1 MMAFKPDWYTKTVL
15 FVVMALVLTACPA
28 PVTMPAAE
36 PGSMPEAIAEEPIP
50 EGEFHWRR
58 YAGTSIRVLLN
69 RHPWQEAIEPLLPEF
84 EELTGITVVTEVY
97 PEDQFRA
104 KLTVELASGVANI
117 DAAMMMSAND
127 GLRWMDEGWAIYL
140 DEFLADPVLTNP
152 DYAADDF
159 LEAAWDAGLTTTLA
173 PEAEE
178 QVIGVPITI
187 ENTALM
193 YRKDI
198 FEKHG
203 LAVPTTME
211 ELEAVLQTLQEVE
224 PDLTG
229 IVMRGRRA
237 AATSQWAPFLHSF
250 GGNWLHAD
258 GTSAINTPEAVQAF
272 DFYGRMLREYG
283 PPGAVGYHWAE
294 TTSDFSSGRS
304 AIHSGPNIFYA
315 IYENPESSAVVG
327 NVGYA
332 LFPAGPAGSI
342 PIVGVWGLSIP
353 YISANPE
360 AAWYFI
366 QWASSPEIV
375 RRLQIEEAILG
386 GRTSAWSDPEMAEYY
401 PQDLLQ
407 NVLESLEIASPLWN
421 PPVIPVAEVR
431 DVVGEV
437 IVASIEGRDVQEAA
451 DAAAQRMNEILGR

>member
-1 MMAFKPDWYTKTVL
+1 MMMFKPYWYTRIVL
-15 FVVMALVLTACPA
+15 LMVMALVLTACPA
-28 PVTMPAAE
+28 PVTAPAAE
-36 PGSMPEAIAEEPIP
+36 PGAAPEAMAEEPIP

-69 RHPWQEAIEPLLPEF
+69 RHPWQEAIEPLIPEF
-84 EELTGITVVTEVY
+84 EELTGITVITEVY

-117 DAAMMMSAND
+117 DAAMMMPAND
-127 GLRWMDEGWAIYL
+127 ALRWMDESWLVYL
-140 DEFLADPVLTNP
+140 DDYLADPVLTNP
-152 DYAADDF
+152 EYAAEDF
-159 LEAAWDAGLTTTLA
+159 LEAAWDAELTTSLA
-173 PEAEE
+173 PEAAE
-178 QVIGVPITI
+178 QVIGIPITI

-203 LAVPTTME
+203 LEVPTTME
-211 ELEAVLQTLQEVE
+211 ELEAVLQTLEELE

-237 AATSQWAPFLHSF
+237 AATSQWASFLHSF
-250 GGNWLHAD
+250 GGSWLHPD
-258 GTSAINTPEAVQAF
+258 GTAAINTPETVQAF

-294 TTSDFSSGRS
+294 TTSDFSAGR
-304 AIHSGPNIFYA
+304 AAMHIGPNIFYA
-315 IYENPESSAVVG
+315 IYENPESSAVAG

-353 YISANPE
+353 YISENPE

-366 QWASSPEIV
+366 QWASSPEMV
-375 RRLQIEEAILG
+375 RRLQMENAILG

-401 PQDLLQ
+401 PEDLLQ
-407 NVLESLEIASPLWN
+407 NVLESLEIATPLWN

-437 IVASIEGRDVQEAA
+437 IVAAIEGRDVQEAA
-451 DAAAQRMNEILGR
+451 DAAAQRMNEILGQ

>member
-1 MMAFKPDWYTKTVL
+1 MLFKPGWYTKIIL
-15 FVVMALVLTACPA
+15 LVVTALVLTACPA
-28 PVTMPAAE
+28 PVEPIAAPA
-36 PGSMPEAIAEEPIP
+36 EPIP
-50 EGEFHWRR
+50 EDEFHWQR
-58 YAGTSIRVLLN
+58 YAGTTIRVLLN
-69 RHPWQEAIEPLLPEF
+69 RHPWQEAIQPLIPEF
-84 EELTGITVVTEVY
+84 EELTGITVITEVY

-117 DAAMMMSAND
+117 DAAMMMTQND
-127 GLRWMDEGWAIYL
+127 GLRWMDEGWVIYL
-140 DEFLADPVLTNP
+140 DDLLADPVLTNP

-159 LEAAWDAGLTTTLA
+159 LEAAWEAELTTALD

-178 QVIGVPITI
+178 QVLGIPITI

-198 FEKHG
+198 FEAHG
-203 LAVPTTME
+203 LEVPTTME
-211 ELEAVLQTLQEVE
+211 ELEEVLQVLQEVE

-258 GTSAINTPEAVQAF
+258 GTAAINTPEAVAAF
-272 DFYGRMLREYG
+272 EFYGHLLREYG

-294 TTSDFSSGRS
+294 TTTDFSSGRS
-304 AIHSGPNIFYA
+304 AIHIGPNIFYA
-315 IYENPESSAVVG
+315 IYEDPERSAVVG
-327 NVGYA
+327 DVGYA
-332 LFPAGPAGSI
+332 LFPAGPAGAI
-342 PIVGVWGLSIP
+342 PIVGVWGMSIP
-353 YISANPE
+353 YISEYPE

-366 QWASSPEIV
+366 QWATSQEMV
-375 RRLQIEEAILG
+375 ERLQIENAILG
-386 GRTSAWSDPEMAEYY
+386 GRASVWSAPEMAEHF
-401 PQDLLQ
+401 PEDLLQ
-407 NVLESLEIASPLWN
+407 NVLDSLEIASPLWN

-437 IVASIEGRDVQEAA
+437 IVAAIEGQDVQAAA
-451 DAAAQRMNEILGR
+451 DAAAQSMNEILGR